1 MIKDL
6 IECGDKQFVY
16 QICVKTLPI
25 IQSLLT
31 NDQYGQTT
39 QKLKCA

>member
-1 MIKDL
+1 MTKDQ
-6 IECGDKQFVY
+6 IECGDKWFVY
-16 QICVKTLPI
+16 QICVKTLSI

-31 NDQYGQTT
+31 NDQNGQTA